1 MIHICFG
8 LHDFDGKYSKFVG
21 TALASVL
28 ANTKA
33 EVTAHILHDNS
44 LTEDNRKKFSELAT
58 KYNQIVEFHNV
69 EELCPDEMTFLRKT
83 LPDKIK
89 SRFSIATFYRL
100 LIKKIVDAEKA
111 IYLDADTIVN
121 LDIEDLWQQDL
132 KDYPLA
138 AVPEIEAAL
147 NRMDKNKFVLNKGM
161 DKNKFVLNK
170 GIVKADNYFNAG
182 VMILDLAKL
191 DENFFKE
198 GVQWLAENPDCE
210 SVDQDILNVFF
221 SENYFK
227 LAQKFNSLVESNRTW
242 NLPVAKKIYHYMN
255 RCLGLNLN
263 DEYNRLFMENF
274 ALTSWLNANLIGR
287 FGTAIRK
294 SHEQD
299 LIFTQWLMKLQN
311 EHRRAFFLYRDDLQ
325 TIKDIFNIGYGEP
338 IIEIRDENSL
348 EELVSKMRELHKRK
362 VFFLFY
368 SKYDLLK
375 KVLSGYGFEEF
386 RDFADGY
393 IFMTAAQGGHALP
406 EYDFIRAM

>member
-8 LHDFDGKYSKFVG
+8 LHDFDGRYSKFVG

-28 ANTKA
+28 ENTKA

-44 LTEDNRKKFSELAT
+44 LTDNNRKNFSKLAE
-58 KYNQIVEFHNV
+58 KYNQLVEFHNV
-69 EELCPDEMTFLRKT
+69 EELCPGEMAFLREM

-100 LIKKIVDAEKA
+100 LIKKILDTEKA
-111 IYLDADTIVN
+111 IYLDADIIAN
-121 LDIEDLWQQDL
+121 LDFEELWQTDL

-147 NRMDKNKFVLNKGM
+147 NRMDKNKFVLNRGM
-161 DKNKFVLNK
+161 DKSKFVLNK

-182 VMILDLAKL
+182 VMILDLNKI
-191 DENFFKE
+191 DEKFFKE
-198 GVQWLAENPDCE
+198 GVQWLAENPECE

-227 LAQKFNSLVESNRTW
+227 LPQKFNSLVESNRSW
-242 NLPVAKKIYHYMN
+242 NLPAAKKIYHYQKH
-255 RCLGLNLN
+255 CLGLNLN
-263 DEYNRLFMENF
+263 DEYNRLFMENL
-274 ALTSWLNANLIGR
+274 ALTPWLNANLIGR

-294 SHEQD
+294 EHEQD
-299 LIFTQWLMKLQN
+299 LVFTQWLMKLQN

-325 TIKDIFNIGYGEP
+325 KIKNIFNIGYGEP
-338 IIEIRDENSL
+338 IVEIRDEKSL
-348 EELVSKMRELHKRK
+348 EELVSKMRELNKRK
-362 VFFLFY
+362 FFFLFY
-368 SKYDLLK
+368 SKYDILK

-386 RDFADGY
+386 RDFVDGY
-393 IFMTAAQGGHALP
+393 IFLTAAQGGHTLP